1 MKLNLS
7 YHGVR
12 GSFSFVFTFYYVLK
26 NLTIFIGFVSKWFFW
41 SQMFLA
47 KFRGPCWMVGC
58 MLRIC
63 LPIHCL
69 VLDLLRLILGSI
81 RNRPILLGDLGNHLL
96 GLVVLLDF
104 GISYIVVS
112 IWSNIYLL
120 SFRHQ
125 LIVHNSRKGKAAES
139 LGLFVE
145 RNFKCPSW
153 LTMLWPSAI
162 SSKLK
167 SSFAD
172 CTGLTRNFTLR
183 CMIKAT
189 GRTKHSLEEMRIMV
203 NYVLFM
209 LCFKKKKNYQIH
221 KVQNISMRA
230 FICSIVYEIMEDPL
244 VCIYL

>member
-1 MKLNLS
+1 
-7 YHGVR
+7 
-12 GSFSFVFTFYYVLK
+12 
-26 NLTIFIGFVSKWFFW
+26 
-41 SQMFLA
+41 
-47 KFRGPCWMVGC
+47 
-58 MLRIC
+58 
-63 LPIHCL
+63 
-69 VLDLLRLILGSI
+69 
-81 RNRPILLGDLGNHLL
+81 
-96 GLVVLLDF
+96 
-104 GISYIVVS
+104 
-112 IWSNIYLL
+112 
-120 SFRHQ
+120 
-125 LIVHNSRKGKAAES
+125 

-209 LCFKKKKNYQIH
+209 LCFKKKK
-221 KVQNISMRA
+221 KLS
-230 FICSIVYEIMEDPL
+230 DPQSTKYINA
-244 VCIYL
+244 CIYMLHSL

>member
-1 MKLNLS
+1 
-7 YHGVR
+7 
-12 GSFSFVFTFYYVLK
+12 
-26 NLTIFIGFVSKWFFW
+26 
-41 SQMFLA
+41 
-47 KFRGPCWMVGC
+47 
-58 MLRIC
+58 
-63 LPIHCL
+63 
-69 VLDLLRLILGSI
+69 
-81 RNRPILLGDLGNHLL
+81 
-96 GLVVLLDF
+96 
-104 GISYIVVS
+104 
-112 IWSNIYLL
+112 
-120 SFRHQ
+120 
-125 LIVHNSRKGKAAES
+125 

-209 LCFKKKKNYQIH
+209 LCFKKKKKNYQIH